1 MAEIYNLTN
10 IDFLL
15 DPIRIGATGNAWVNV
30 SEIIREYASVSDGA
44 WSNIGGKLTLP
55 AADIHFTVASS
66 ITEAGTNYAATYGLR
81 YLTLKSETIELPP
94 KQDQYGEDVYVLG
107 AETDKNDLKATTAT
121 TDATDNTI
129 IISNAAF
136 GGGVVAAGDIVY
148 ITGWDDLN
156 GQYGVAAI
164 TNVGGKD
171 AIELITAGYGGG
183 FITSTSPAGGA
194 EIHKCDIMEFVR
206 GSL

>member
-15 DPIRIGATGNAWVNV
+15 VPIRIGATANVWVNV
-30 SEIIREYASVSDGA
+30 SEIIREYASVANGA
-44 WSNIGGKLTLP
+44 WSNTGGKLTVP
-55 AADIHFTVASS
+55 AVACAYTVAESA
-66 ITEAGTNYAATYGLR
+66 TEAGTNYAATYGLR
-81 YLTLKSETIELPP
+81 YLPLNNESIDLPP
-94 KQDQYGEDVYVLG
+94 KQDQYGEDVWILG
-107 AETDKNDLKATTAT
+107 AETDKDDLKATTAT
-121 TDATDNTI
+121 VDNSGNTV
-129 IISNAAF
+129 IISDAAF
-136 GGGVVAAGDIVY
+136 GGGVVAAGDIVH

-183 FITSTSPAGGA
+183 FITSTSPAAGA
-194 EIHKCDIMEFVR
+194 EIHKCDKCEFIR
-206 GSL
+206 GKL